1 MSKYTF
7 LIEKNENKFVYV
19 KKSST
24 FVPSLTSAR
33 TTQRHNKPQPT
44 CLMGF
49 GKRSEY
55 PAPMDADIVSSV
67 AGYSLVKCDG

>member
-1 MSKYTF
+1 MS
-7 LIEKNENKFVYV
+7 

-33 TTQRHNKPQPT
+33 STQRHNKPQPT

-55 PAPMDADIVSSV
+55 PAPMDAIIVSSV
-67 AGYSLVKCDG
+67 AGYSLVKCGD